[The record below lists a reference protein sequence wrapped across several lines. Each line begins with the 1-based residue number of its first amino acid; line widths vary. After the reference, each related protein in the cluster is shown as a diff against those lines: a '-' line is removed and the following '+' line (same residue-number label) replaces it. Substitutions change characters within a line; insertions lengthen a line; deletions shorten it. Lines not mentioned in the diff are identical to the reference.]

1 MRIHMR
7 IHIHMHTLTLTHTQT
22 YTRFGIRL
30 QLCVVGVALVGS
42 YYVWAFCRL
51 SGLSSVR
58 QKKRS
63 KGGAEGVPEE
73 GRGRALVALL
83 LGPLMHRHWN
93 HVT

>member
-7 IHIHMHTLTLTHTQT
+7 IHIHMHTLTHKHTQT

-58 QKKRS
+58 QGEGARVERRECQQR
-63 KGGAEGVPEE
+63 GGGVP
-73 GRGRALVALL
+73 
-83 LGPLMHRHWN
+83 
-93 HVT
+93 